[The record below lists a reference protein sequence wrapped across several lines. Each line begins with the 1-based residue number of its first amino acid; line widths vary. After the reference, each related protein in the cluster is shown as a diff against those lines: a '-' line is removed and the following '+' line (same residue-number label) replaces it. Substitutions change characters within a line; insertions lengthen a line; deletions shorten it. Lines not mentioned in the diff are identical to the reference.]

1 MSSSTSKTPTTSFC
15 RAEEPGAECFGSQ
28 VAGLSEGAE
37 TADFDCVVIGGG
49 PGGYVAAIRLAQLKK
64 KVVVV
69 DRDRLGGVCLNYG
82 CIPSKALIHAA
93 HVFEAA
99 GHSEEL
105 GIRSGGVTL
114 DVEKLQAWKGT
125 VVAKLTGG
133 VAQLLKG
140 NGAEALI
147 GEATVVSAGL
157 VRVKTK
163 DGVKDLT
170 TRAVIVATGARAVD
184 LPFARFDGEAIIS
197 SKEALELKTIPK
209 SMVVIGGGII
219 GLEIASFLAKF
230 GTKITVVEM
239 LEEVLPGIDVDCT
252 RVVKKALRG
261 HGVEFFTKATAK
273 SVERVAGVA
282 KVTFVTEEG
291 ATRVVEVDK
300 VLVSVGLRPNVEGSG
315 LEALAIKRAEKG
327 GWILT
332 DDRQM
337 TNVAGVYAIGDC
349 TGPPYLAHRASKQGI
364 VAAEVIAGLPSASD
378 FRAMPGA
385 IFTDPEIATVG
396 LTEEQAKA
404 QGLEVFLG
412 KVPFGA
418 VGKSIAINA
427 PDGFVKLIFDKNT
440 KALVGAHL
448 VGHGVSEIISELAL
462 ALELGAT
469 AEDIALTVHPHPTMP
484 EGIMEAA
491 EAALGHSIH
500 FMGARR

>member
-1 MSSSTSKTPTTSFC
+1 M
-15 RAEEPGAECFGSQ
+15 ECFGSQ
-28 VAGLSEGAE
+28 VARMLGGED
-37 TADFDCVVIGGG
+37 TADYDCVVIGGG

-64 KVVVV
+64 KVIVV

-93 HVFEAA
+93 HVFESA
-99 GHSEEL
+99 GHSEEI
-105 GIRSGGVTL
+105 GVRSGGVTL
-114 DVEKLQAWKGT
+114 DVEKLQGWKGT
-125 VVAKLTGG
+125 VVSKLTGG
-133 VAQLLKG
+133 VAALLKG

-147 GEATVVSAGL
+147 GDAEVASPGL

-163 DGVKDLT
+163 DGAKELT
-170 TRAVIVATGARAVD
+170 TRAVIIATGARPVE
-184 LPFARFDGEAIIS
+184 LPFAKYDRQTIIS
-197 SKEALELKTIPK
+197 SKEALELKAIPK
-209 SMVVIGGGII
+209 TMVVIGGGII

-230 GTKITVVEM
+230 GTKITVIEM
-239 LEEVLPGIDVDCT
+239 LEEVLPGIDVDCV
-252 RVVKKALRG
+252 RIVKKSLRA
-261 HGVEFFTKATAK
+261 HGVEFFTKAAAKAVEKTAH
-273 SVERVAGVA
+273 GA
-282 KVTFVTEEG
+282 KVTFTTEEG
-291 ATRVVEVDK
+291 ETKVVEVEK
-300 VLVSVGLRPNVEGSG
+300 VLVSVGLRPNVEGFG
-315 LEALAIKRAEKG
+315 LEALAVKRAEKG

-332 DDRQM
+332 DDRQA
-337 TNVAGVYAIGDC
+337 TSVAGVYAIGDC

-385 IFTDPEIATVG
+385 IFTDPEVATVG
-396 LTEEQAKA
+396 VTEDQAKA
-404 QGLEVFLG
+404 QGLEVVVG

-418 VGKSIAINA
+418 VGKSIAMNA
-427 PDGFVKLIFDKNT
+427 PDGFVKLLFDKTT
-440 KALVGAHL
+440 KSLVGAHI
-448 VGHGVSEIISELAL
+448 VGAGASELISELAL

>member
-1 MSSSTSKTPTTSFC
+1 
-15 RAEEPGAECFGSQ
+15 
-28 VAGLSEGAE
+28 LEGGQ

-49 PGGYVAAIRLAQLKK
+49 PGGYVAAIRLAQLKQ

-69 DRDRLGGVCLNYG
+69 ERDRLGGVCLNYG

-105 GIRSGGVTL
+105 GIRSGGVSL
-114 DVEKLQAWKGT
+114 DAEKLQAWKGT

-147 GEATVVSAGL
+147 GDATVASPTL
-157 VRVKTK
+157 VEVTTK
-163 DGVKDLT
+163 VGVKELS
-170 TRAVIVATGARAVD
+170 TRAVIVATGASAID
-184 LPFARFDGEAIIS
+184 LPFARFDGATVIS
-197 SKEALELKTIPK
+197 SKEALELKSIPK
-209 SMVVIGGGII
+209 TMVVIGGGVI
-219 GLEIASFLAKF
+219 GLEIASCLAKF
-230 GTKITVVEM
+230 GTKITVIEM
-239 LEEVLPGIDVDCT
+239 LEEVLPGVDVDCI

-261 HGVEFFTKATAK
+261 HGVEFFTKAAARN
-273 SVERVAGVA
+273 VEKTGSGAL
-282 KVTFVTEEG
+282 VTFVTEEG
-291 ATRVVEVDK
+291 ETKVVEVDK
-300 VLVSVGLRPNVEGSG
+300 VLVSVGLRPNVEGFG
-315 LEALAIKRAEKG
+315 IEALGVKRAEKG
-327 GWILT
+327 GWVLT
-332 DDRQM
+332 DDRQA
-337 TNVAGVYAIGDC
+337 TNVPGIYAIGDC

-364 VAAEVIAGLPSASD
+364 VAAEVIAGRPSAAD

-404 QGLEVFLG
+404 QGMEILVG

-427 PDGFVKLIFDKNT
+427 PDGFVKLLFDKNT
-440 KALVGAHL
+440 KAIVGAHL
-448 VGHGVSEIISELAL
+448 VGAGVSEIISELAL

-469 AEDIALTVHPHPTMP
+469 ADDIALTVHPHPTMP

-491 EAALGHSIH
+491 EAALGRSIH

>member
-1 MSSSTSKTPTTSFC
+1 V
-15 RAEEPGAECFGSQ
+15 ECFGSQ
-28 VAGLSEGAE
+28 VARLLGGED
-37 TADFDCVVIGGG
+37 TADYDCVVIGGG
-49 PGGYVAAIRLAQLKK
+49 PGGYVAAIRLAQLKQ

-93 HVFEAA
+93 HVFESA

-105 GIRSGGVTL
+105 GIRAGSVSL

-125 VVAKLTGG
+125 VVSKLTGG

-147 GEATVVSAGL
+147 GEATIVSPTVVK
-157 VRVKTK
+157 VKTK
-163 DGVKDLT
+163 DGAKDLT
-170 TRAVIVATGARAVD
+170 TRAVIVATGARAID
-184 LPFARFDGEAIIS
+184 LPFARFDRETIIS
-197 SKEALELKTIPK
+197 SKEALELKAIPK

-239 LEEVLPGIDVDCT
+239 LEEVLPGVDVDCT
-252 RVVKKALRG
+252 RVVKKNLRA
-261 HGVEFFTKATAK
+261 HGVEFFTKAAAK
-273 SVERVAGVA
+273 NVEKTKGGA
-282 KVTFVTEEG
+282 KVTFTTEEG
-291 ATRVVEVDK
+291 ETKVVEVEK
-300 VLVSVGLRPNVEGSG
+300 VLVSVGLRPNVEGFG
-315 LEALAIKRAEKG
+315 LEAPGVKRAEKG
-327 GWILT
+327 GWILV
-332 DDRQM
+332 DDRQS
-337 TNVAGVYAIGDC
+337 TNVKGIYAIGDC

-404 QGLEVFLG
+404 QGVEYFVG

-418 VGKSIAINA
+418 VGKSIAMNA
-427 PDGFVKLIFDKNT
+427 PDGFVKLLFDKGT
-440 KALVGAHL
+440 KAIVGAHI
-448 VGHGVSEIISELAL
+448 VGAGASELISELAL

>member
-1 MSSSTSKTPTTSFC
+1 M
-15 RAEEPGAECFGSQ
+15 ECFGAQ
-28 VAGLSEGAE
+28 VNRLLGGENA
-37 TADFDCVVIGGG
+37 ADYDCVVIGGG

-69 DRDRLGGVCLNYG
+69 DKDRLGGVCLNYG

-93 HVFEAA
+93 HVYESA
-99 GHSEEL
+99 GHSEEI
-105 GIRSGGVTL
+105 GITAGGVKL
-114 DVEKLQAWKGT
+114 DVAKLQAWKGT
-125 VVAKLTGG
+125 VVSKLTGG

-147 GEATVVSAGL
+147 GEAAILAPTL
-157 VRVKTK
+157 VKVKTK
-163 DGVKDLT
+163 DGEKELH
-170 TRAVIVATGARAVD
+170 TRSIIVATGARAID
-184 LPFARFDGEAIIS
+184 LPFARFDRETILS
-197 SKEALELKTIPK
+197 SKEALELTSIPK

-252 RVVKKALRG
+252 RVVKKSLRG
-261 HGVEFFTKATAK
+261 HGVEFFTKAAAKNVEKTA
-273 SVERVAGVA
+273 GGA
-282 KVTFVTEEG
+282 KVTFTTEEG
-291 ATRVVEVDK
+291 ETKVVEVEK
-300 VLVSVGLRPNVEGSG
+300 VLVSVGLRPNVEGFG
-315 LEALAIKRAEKG
+315 LETIAVKRAEKG
-327 GWILT
+327 GWILA
-332 DDRQM
+332 DERQL
-337 TNVAGVYAIGDC
+337 TSVPGVYAIGDC

-385 IFTDPEIATVG
+385 IFTDPEIANVG

-404 QGLEVFLG
+404 QGVDYFVG

-418 VGKSIAINA
+418 VGKSIAMNA
-427 PDGFVKLIFDKNT
+427 PDGFVKLLFDKNT
-440 KALVGAHL
+440 KSIIGAHI
-448 VGHGVSEIISELAL
+448 VGLGASELISELAL
-462 ALELGAT
+462 AVELGAT
-469 AEDIALTVHPHPTMP
+469 VEDIALTVHPHPTMP

-500 FMGARR
+500 FMGAKR

>member
-1 MSSSTSKTPTTSFC
+1 M
-15 RAEEPGAECFGSQ
+15 G
-28 VAGLSEGAE
+28 
-37 TADFDCVVIGGG
+37 DYDCIVIGGG

-93 HVFEAA
+93 HVYEAA

-105 GIRSGGVTL
+105 GIRAGGVTL

-125 VVAKLTGG
+125 VVSKLTGG
-133 VAQLLKG
+133 VAALLKG

-147 GEATVVSAGL
+147 GDATIVSPTL
-157 VRVKTK
+157 VKVKTK
-163 DGVKDLT
+163 DGEKDLT

-184 LPFARFDGEAIIS
+184 LPFARFDRETIIS
-197 SKEALELKTIPK
+197 SKEALELKAIPR

-239 LEEVLPGIDVDCT
+239 LEEVLPGVDVDCT
-252 RVVKKALRG
+252 RVVKKSLRA
-261 HGVEFFTKATAK
+261 HGVEFFTKAAAK
-273 SVERVAGVA
+273 NVEKTKGGA
-282 KVTFVTEEG
+282 KVTFTTDEG
-291 ATRVVEVDK
+291 ESKVVEVEK
-300 VLVSVGLRPNVEGSG
+300 VLVSVGLRPNVENFG
-315 LEALAIKRAEKG
+315 LENSGVKRADKG

-332 DDRQM
+332 DDRQS
-337 TNVAGVYAIGDC
+337 TNVKGIFAIGDC

-396 LTEEQAKA
+396 LTEDQAKA
-404 QGLEVFLG
+404 QGIEYFVG

-418 VGKSIAINA
+418 VGKSIAMNA
-427 PDGFVKLIFDKNT
+427 PDGFVKLLFDKAT
-440 KALVGAHL
+440 KTLVGAHI
-448 VGHGVSEIISELAL
+448 VGLGASEIISELAL

-500 FMGARR
+500 FMGAKR